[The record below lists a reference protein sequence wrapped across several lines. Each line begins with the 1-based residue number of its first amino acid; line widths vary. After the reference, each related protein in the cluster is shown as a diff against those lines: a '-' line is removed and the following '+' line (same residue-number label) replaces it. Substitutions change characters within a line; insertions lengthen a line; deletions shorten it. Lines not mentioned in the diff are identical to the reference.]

1 MQKLGTVGVG
11 LLLGALT
18 LAVLA
23 ALYASRSDAS
33 GTASKAVAVVTTA
46 RNATLG
52 KTILVNRK
60 GMTLYSLS
68 AETNVRFIC
77 TDAFCRSLWTPL
89 VVARGTTPT
98 GSRSLDTVKRPD
110 GRTQVRFRGLP
121 LYTFNEDAKPGDT
134 KGEGF
139 KDVGTWLAATTVAT
153 RTPSPAPAATPGY
166 GGPGY

>member
-1 MQKLGTVGVG
+1 MQKLGTVRVG
-11 LLLGALT
+11 LLLGAALT
-18 LAVLA
+18 LAFLA
-23 ALYASRSDAS
+23 ALYASRSDGA
-33 GTASKAVAVVTTA
+33 GTASRAVVQTA

-52 KTILVNRK
+52 KTILVNRR

-68 AETNVRFIC
+68 AETKGRFIC

-121 LYTFNEDAKPGDT
+121 LYTFNEDRKAGDAKGQ
-134 KGEGF
+134 GF
-139 KDVGTWLAATTVAT
+139 KDVGTWLAVTTVAAKA
-153 RTPSPAPAATPGY
+153 PAPAPAADPGY
-166 GGPGY
+166 GGYGD

>member
-23 ALYASRSDAS
+23 ALYASRSDAA
-33 GTASKAVAVVTTA
+33 GAASKAVVTTA

-68 AETNVRFIC
+68 AEKNGRFIC

-89 VVARGTTPT
+89 VVARGTTPR

-121 LYTFNEDAKPGDT
+121 LYTFNEDTKPGDT
-134 KGEGF
+134 KGQGF
-139 KDVGTWLAATTVAT
+139 KDVGTWLAATIVAT
-153 RTPSPAPAATPGY
+153 RTPAPAPAAAPGY
-166 GGPGY
+166 GGPRY